1 MSRAEF
7 ANSYE
12 VSPIILMGGS
22 AANAPGG
29 GIPIVSILQA
39 QAFSQ
44 GLTSTATPGG
54 APFATFTVPAGDM
67 LIDNDVA
74 HWPLANQATAANA
87 VISKPLHVSLRM
99 ICPAGEAVSYTEKQ
113 AVMTALK
120 STLDQHIAAGGW
132 FSVATP
138 SFIWQTALLLSLTD
152 VSEVTEGGQVQ
163 LAWEWLFEQP
173 IITDQQAQVVMN
185 QAMAK
190 ISSGTQVSGD
200 PPAADA
206 ASNTVGTPY
215 PPVGTSVVPSNRPL
229 AGAGVA
235 PAPATPP
242 SPFPGG

>member
-1 MSRAEF
+1 MSLADF
-7 ANSYE
+7 SGSYE
-12 VSPIILMGGS
+12 LSPIILMGGA

-29 GIPIVSILQA
+29 SIPIVSILQA
-39 QAFSQ
+39 QAYNQ
-44 GLTSTATPGG
+44 GLTGSATPGSP
-54 APFATFTVPAGDM
+54 PFATFTVPPGGM

-87 VISKPLHVSLRM
+87 VISKPLHIGLRM
-99 ICPAGEAVSYTEKQ
+99 ICPAGPAVSYSEKQ
-113 AVMTALK
+113 SVMTALK
-120 STLDQHIAAGGW
+120 ATLDGHIAAGGW

-138 SFIWQTALLLSLTD
+138 SYIWQTCLLLSLTD

-163 LAWEWLFEQP
+163 TAWEWLFEQP
-173 IITDQQAQVVMN
+173 IITDQQAQVAMN

-200 PPAADA
+200 PPAANA

-215 PPVGTSVVPSNRPL
+215 PPVGTSVVPANRPL
-229 AGAGVA
+229 AGAGVQ
-235 PAPATPP
+235 PVPSTPP